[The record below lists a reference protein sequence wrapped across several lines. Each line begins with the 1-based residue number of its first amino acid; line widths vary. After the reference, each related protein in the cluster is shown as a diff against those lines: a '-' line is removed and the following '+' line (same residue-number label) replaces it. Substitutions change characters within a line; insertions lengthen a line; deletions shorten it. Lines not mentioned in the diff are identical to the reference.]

1 MTAPASTT
9 QPRTAAIATIRISSA
24 SLTIA
29 RHLAGAATV
38 ARPASA
44 FARGAA
50 RTAVHRGG
58 IVASVALDG
67 HLGRL

>member
-50 RTAVHRGG
+50 RTAVH
-58 IVASVALDG
+58 
-67 HLGRL
+67 